1 MDQVLLA
8 KVQKADDLVHEIYYK
23 LDEAER
29 IKQERLYYAGIA
41 KRQLS
46 GIKTVGALISNPIG
60 TIAEDL
66 IDSKEIRKRT
76 KKSHYPFLII
86 AIIMSIALMITVRIL
101 ESSANGDMYK
111 LYTKLPILLAIS
123 MVMWALFIIGH
134 FKERKNKKEMIAS
147 HSVDTQKEIDLIE
160 SARTL
165 NQNNMDTISVFPEE
179 YRYPSI
185 TSYIRRLFE
194 SDRVDTMRE
203 ALNLADEQIHRWKLE
218 DAQNNLL
225 KANEEQAR
233 VLKDMA
239 WQQFWFGV
247 ELHQMNKRQ
256 SGWL

>member
-86 AIIMSIALMITVRIL
+86 AIIM
-101 ESSANGDMYK
+101 
-111 LYTKLPILLAIS
+111 
-123 MVMWALFIIGH
+123 FI
-134 FKERKNKKEMIAS
+134 K
-147 HSVDTQKEIDLIE
+147 
-160 SARTL
+160 
-165 NQNNMDTISVFPEE
+165 
-179 YRYPSI
+179 
-185 TSYIRRLFE
+185 
-194 SDRVDTMRE
+194 
-203 ALNLADEQIHRWKLE
+203 
-218 DAQNNLL
+218 
-225 KANEEQAR
+225 
-233 VLKDMA
+233 
-239 WQQFWFGV
+239 
-247 ELHQMNKRQ
+247 
-256 SGWL
+256 